1 MDHCFAYDS
10 LHGGLPL
17 LCLRLLTV
25 ADDGCEGNK
34 ANKEMGERR
43 KYSHGVMKEG

>member
-1 MDHCFAYDS
+1 MDHCFAYDG

-25 ADDGCEGNK
+25 ADDGCEG
-34 ANKEMGERR
+34 MGERR
-43 KYSHGVMKEG
+43 PYSHGVMKEG